1 MHLKTI
7 STKGPDEMV
16 DSLEALAHRLGT
28 RPAELVRRFIEA
40 GLAANNVSE
49 PERAAARARRG
60 RRERQELPGLV
71 VPTTP
76 LAAAG
81 ASGSVAEVHCL
92 ADWAAG
98 QAEGRRWRDS
108 NPRCAS
114 PAPRRIRKTRAA

>member
-49 PERAAARARRG
+49 PERVAARARRG

-71 VPTTP
+71 VPTSP
-76 LAAAG
+76 LSLAAAGG

-92 ADWAAG
+92 ADFAAG
-98 QAEGRRWRDS
+98 QAAEGRRWRDS
-108 NPRCAS
+108 NPRWS
-114 PAPRRIRKTRAA
+114 YPQT